1 MTEKKSSIPF
11 EDIMRRIEQRQ
22 YAPVYILMGDE
33 SYYID
38 QITDAIAN
46 SVLKPEEQ
54 DFNQTILFG
63 ADVTAAQV
71 VDIAKGYPMMSNHR
85 VVIVKEAQNVKS
97 LDALEKYLVNP
108 MPTTILV

>member
-1 MTEKKSSIPF
+1 MTEKKSPITF

-38 QITDAIAN
+38 QIADAIAN

-63 ADVTAAQV
+63 AGCNSSSSGRYCKG
-71 VDIAKGYPMMSNHR
+71 DI
-85 VVIVKEAQNVKS
+85 
-97 LDALEKYLVNP
+97 L
-108 MPTTILV
+108 

>member
-1 MTEKKSSIPF
+1 MTEKKSPITF

-38 QITDAIAN
+38 QIADAIAN

-54 DFNQTILFG
+54 DFNQTILLWSRCNSSSSG
-63 ADVTAAQV
+63 RYCKGISYDVE
-71 VDIAKGYPMMSNHR
+71 P
-85 VVIVKEAQNVKS
+85 
-97 LDALEKYLVNP
+97 
-108 MPTTILV
+108 